1 MKAEKSSNIKEQN
14 VRNVENQNL
23 IIGLEKN
30 TFENGFLLSQQES
43 DDSCELHGFILQSQT
58 NRLHFIF

>member
-30 TFENGFLLSQQES
+30 IFENGFLFSQQES
-43 DDSCELHGFILQSQT
+43 DDSCELHGFIL
-58 NRLHFIF
+58 